1 MKKNIKKNILRG
13 VSCFT
18 IVALSVNN
26 VFSMHIAKALAK
38 TAAVGTG
45 SKFAVGGAFLRKT
58 QPFIGKRSYG
68 NLMKAPCVKKFFSGT
83 KWYHDDYNGLMHNVN
98 RFYSDD
104 NNIESLNDLFD
115 AFKSK
120 ENFSK
125 ALDAAIELIASVEEQ
140 KGDGQEFISDD
151 LLVLKQMLEFIKEN
165 PDCVN
170 VFDED
175 NIEKFCKSEIEDIRG
190 DVKFCKSK
198 IKHINEIID
207 VLGPL
212 LGFICLAE
220 FLKCLIMAVCVV
232 PTMLI

>member
-1 MKKNIKKNILRG
+1 MKYLIIPASRVPEVEFAQVREDGPAYLRY
-13 VSCFT
+13 
-18 IVALSVNN
+18 NN
-26 VFSMHIAKALAK
+26 DNTK
-38 TAAVGTG
+38 T
-45 SKFAVGGAFLRKT
+45 
-58 QPFIGKRSYG
+58 
-68 NLMKAPCVKKFFSGT
+68 
-83 KWYHDDYNGLMHNVN
+83 
-98 RFYSDD
+98 
-104 NNIESLNDLFD
+104 
-115 AFKSK
+115 
-120 ENFSK
+120 
-125 ALDAAIELIASVEEQ
+125 
-140 KGDGQEFISDD
+140 
-151 LLVLKQMLEFIKEN
+151 FIKWNTEEN